1 MSARAR
7 SVAAIRQALQTDDPA
22 EALAAVRALVP
33 DDGEGPQQVVVY
45 AYACILEV
53 NSAGLSILFDRFE
66 DDELARCRAALEAI
80 GAERTQADFRTL
92 HALYAH
98 ALAEGKDRFSA
109 SEWVVE
115 HPDAR
120 QIDRQSDLHVSEMES
135 ALLTYCG
142 RHAEDIAASGHA

>member
-1 MSARAR
+1 MSAQAR
-7 SVAAIRQALQTDDPA
+7 SVAAIRKALRSNEPA

-66 DDELARCRAALEAI
+66 DEELAKCHAAFEAI
-80 GAERTQADFRTL
+80 GAERTQADFRRL
-92 HALYAH
+92 HALFAQ
-98 ALAEGKDRFSA
+98 ALAEREDRFAA

-115 HPDAR
+115 HPNAR
-120 QIDRQSDLHVSEMES
+120 PIDRQSDMYVSELES
-135 ALLTYCG
+135 ALLAYCD
-142 RHAEDIAASGHA
+142 RHVDEIARSGPP

>member
-1 MSARAR
+1 MFARDK
-7 SVAAIRQALQTDDPA
+7 SVAAIRKALQSDDPV
-22 EALAAVRALVP
+22 EALAAVRSLVP

-66 DDELARCRAALEAI
+66 DDELARCQAAFEAI

-98 ALAEGKDRFSA
+98 ALAKGKDRLAA

-120 QIDRQSDLHVSEMES
+120 LIDRQSDMYVNELES
-135 ALLTYCG
+135 ALLAYCD
-142 RHAEDIAASGHA
+142 RHAEDIAAGGLA